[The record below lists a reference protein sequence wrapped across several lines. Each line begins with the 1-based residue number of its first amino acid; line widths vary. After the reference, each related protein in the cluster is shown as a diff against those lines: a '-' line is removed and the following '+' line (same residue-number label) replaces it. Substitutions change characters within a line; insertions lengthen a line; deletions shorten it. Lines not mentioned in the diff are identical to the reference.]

1 MAASR
6 PRVLAVVVVHD
17 GRPFLRDTFRGLA
30 MQTRPIDDVVIVDT
44 GSTDGSADWAR
55 SRLGNDAVLAVR
67 GQFGRA
73 VMSVLRDERAAGM
86 DWLWLLHDDSAPEP
100 DALEQLLAEAESRP
114 SASILG
120 PKLVSWNDPRRLSEI
135 GWSVDRTGRAVSPIE
150 DDEIDQG
157 QHDQIRDVF
166 FVSTAG
172 MLVRRSALLDAG
184 GFDER
189 ISAFRDDLDLCWRTH
204 LVGGRVLVVPAARVR
219 HFGAASSRSRRTR
232 AVSLPR
238 YLTER
243 HTTMALLKAT
253 RLRRLP
259 LVMLLAL
266 VGALVRVA
274 GLALTGRPGDA
285 SQVLWAWGWN
295 AKELPITLVHR
306 RRIQSRRKV
315 DDGMLAGLHAPGGQ
329 RLRSLLRGWLD
340 LLYGEVGEHV
350 AQPTFREEEDTPNL
364 GAGIGRVLARH
375 PVGFMIA
382 AFAVLMA
389 VSLRSLLIAPG
400 IGGGSLA
407 LWPSTA
413 QALFAEYRSVFHPG
427 GLGSTDAA
435 SPSLALFGLLS
446 TITFGKALLA
456 EKLLLWLALP
466 LAAATCTRALRVLVA
481 ELPARAV
488 AGLLYASSP
497 LAIGALAQGR
507 IGEVVFLV
515 LAPPTLAQVLLA
527 LRAGQPREPWRPALR
542 FALLAAVSVAMYPPA
557 LVVLGL
563 VVLLAVALALA
574 RASGQRGAPG
584 GRAARAA
591 GAGPASA
598 RAVAVRQAI
607 FLVVGFVVALLL
619 LAPWSGLLLSGA
631 SPLRGVD
638 PALASPSMLDLLQL
652 RPGGPGLP
660 SWLVGPVYPALALAA
675 VLFAPAERRMQAFW
689 LALGLAVAAALA
701 AWQASD
707 LPPTFTDWPGG
718 VLVLGAVAWAGAAGL
733 ALAGFG
739 SMRLKLELSLRR
751 VAATLLAVL
760 AVAGGVLVLAHVARG
775 VWSPLRPVRE
785 QALPATVTGTQAR
798 VLWLAGRPDHGVDFA
813 LTGAGGRTLLDSGKP
828 SPPEATAA
836 LRALVTDIVQARTHR
851 VGAMLRMF
859 NVGYVAVRPG
869 PDADRLAGLVG
880 RQQDL
885 TLRPSPQTAM
895 YQGPTVSPSGWVIR
909 GEAPARLQEVV
920 TGPGLV
926 PLRGP
931 GAPPSVSGPATV
943 LLPVPASGTW
953 RATVSGAALQPTTV
967 LGWEQGFIVPAGV
980 AGPVRIQRLGQE
992 RRDMLLL
999 IEGLLALAA
1008 VATMLR
1014 PTRAAPPAAP
1024 IALDDATTGDI
1035 RLADLT
1041 RQGDGP
1047 VPAAGAT
1054 PTSRG
1059 QEVRQ

>member
-1 MAASR
+1 VAVSR

-30 MQTRPIDDVVIVDT
+30 AQTRPIDDVVIVDT

-114 SASILG
+114 STSVLG
-120 PKLVSWNDPRRLSEI
+120 PKLVSWNDPRRLSEV
-135 GWSVDRTGRAVSPIE
+135 GWSIDRTGRAVSPIE

-172 MLVRRSALLDAG
+172 MLVRRGALMAAG

-219 HFGAASSRSRRTR
+219 HFAAAASRSRRTR

-266 VGALVRVA
+266 AGALVRVA

-285 SQVLWAWGWN
+285 AQVLWAWGWN
-295 AKELPITLVHR
+295 AKELPITLFHR
-306 RRIQSRRKV
+306 RRIQARRKV
-315 DDGMLAGLHAPGGQ
+315 DDKTLAGLQAPGGQ

-350 AQPTFREEEDTPNL
+350 AQPTFKEEEDTPNL
-364 GAGIGRVLARH
+364 GASVGRVLARH
-375 PVGFMIA
+375 PVGFMVA

-389 VSLRSLLIAPG
+389 VSLRSVLIAPG
-400 IGGGSLA
+400 ISGGSLA

-427 GLGSTDAA
+427 GLGSTDPAP
-435 SPSLALFGLLS
+435 PSLALLGILS
-446 TITFGKALLA
+446 TLTFGKALLA

-497 LAIGALAQGR
+497 LAVGALAQGR
-507 IGEVVFLV
+507 IGELVFLI
-515 LAPPTLAQVLLA
+515 LAPPALAQVLLA
-527 LRAGQPREPWRPALR
+527 FRADQPREPWRPALR
-542 FALLAAVSVAMYPPA
+542 FALLAAVSVAAYPPA

-563 VVLLAVALALA
+563 VAALAVGLAVA
-574 RASGQRGAPG
+574 RAPG
-584 GRAARAA
+584 GGPAGRAARTA
-591 GAGPASA
+591 GTPVRHRTA
-598 RAVAVRQAI
+598 RGLAVRQSI
-607 FLVVGFVVALLL
+607 FLAAGFAVVLLL
-619 LAPWSGLLLSGA
+619 LLPWSGLLFTGS
-631 SPLRGVD
+631 SPLRAVD
-638 PALASPSMLDLLQL
+638 RPLASPSMLDLLQL

-660 SWLVGPVYPALALAA
+660 SWLVGPVYPAVALAS
-675 VLFAPAERRMQAFW
+675 VLFAPAARRMQAFW

-701 AWQASD
+701 AWQASG
-707 LPPTFTDWPGG
+707 LPPTFADWPGG

-739 SMRLKLELSLRR
+739 SMRLKLELSPRR
-751 VAATLLAVL
+751 VASTLLALL

-775 VWSPLRPVRE
+775 AWSPLRPVRE
-785 QALPATVTGTQAR
+785 HALPATVTGTQAR

-813 LTGAGGRTLLDSGKP
+813 VTGPDGRTLLDSGKP
-828 SPPEATAA
+828 APRAAAEALET
-836 LRALVTDIVQARTHR
+836 LVTDIVQARTHR

-859 NVGYVAVRPG
+859 NVGYVVVRPG

-885 TLRPSPQTAM
+885 TLRPSPQAAM
-895 YQGPTVSPSGWVIR
+895 YQGPAVSPSGWVIR
-909 GEAPARLQEVV
+909 GQAPTRIQDVV
-920 TGPGLV
+920 TGPGLA

-931 GAPPSVSGPATV
+931 GAPASVTGPATV

-953 RATVSGAALQPTTV
+953 RATVGGAELQPTTV
-967 LGWEQGFIVPAGV
+967 LGWEQGFIVPAGRS
-980 AGPVRIQRLGQE
+980 GPVRIERLGQD

-999 IEGLLALAA
+999 IEGLLLLAA

-1024 IALDDATTGDI
+1024 ITLDDTTTGDI
-1035 RLADLT
+1035 RIAELT
-1041 RQGDGP
+1041 RQG
-1047 VPAAGAT
+1047 AA
-1054 PTSRG
+1054 
-1059 QEVRQ
+1059 Q

>member
-1 MAASR
+1 MAVSR

-30 MQTRPIDDVVIVDT
+30 AQTRPIDDVVIVDT

-114 SASILG
+114 STSVLG
-120 PKLVSWNDPRRLSEI
+120 PKLVSWNDPRRLSEV
-135 GWSVDRTGRAVSPIE
+135 GWSIDRTGRAVSPIE

-172 MLVRRSALLDAG
+172 MLVRRGALMAAG

-219 HFGAASSRSRRTR
+219 HFAAAASRSRRTR

-266 VGALVRVA
+266 AGALVRVA

-285 SQVLWAWGWN
+285 AQVLWAWGWN
-295 AKELPITLVHR
+295 AKELPITLFHR
-306 RRIQSRRKV
+306 RRIQARRKV
-315 DDGMLAGLHAPGGQ
+315 DDKTLAGLQAPGGQ

-350 AQPTFREEEDTPNL
+350 AQPTFKEEEDTPNL
-364 GAGIGRVLARH
+364 GASVGRVLARH
-375 PVGFMIA
+375 PVGFMVA

-389 VSLRSLLIAPG
+389 VSLRSVLIAPG
-400 IGGGSLA
+400 ISGGSLA

-427 GLGSTDAA
+427 GLGSTDPAP
-435 SPSLALFGLLS
+435 PSLALLGILS
-446 TITFGKALLA
+446 TLTFGKALLA

-497 LAIGALAQGR
+497 LAVGALAQGR
-507 IGEVVFLV
+507 IGELVFLI
-515 LAPPTLAQVLLA
+515 LAPPALAQVLLA
-527 LRAGQPREPWRPALR
+527 FRADQPREPWRPALR
-542 FALLAAVSVAMYPPA
+542 FALLAAVSVAAYPPA

-563 VVLLAVALALA
+563 VAALAVGLAVA
-574 RASGQRGAPG
+574 RAPG
-584 GRAARAA
+584 GGPAGRAARTA
-591 GAGPASA
+591 GTPVRHRTA
-598 RAVAVRQAI
+598 RGLAVRQSI
-607 FLVVGFVVALLL
+607 FLAAGFAVVLLL
-619 LAPWSGLLLSGA
+619 LLPWSGLLFTGS
-631 SPLRGVD
+631 SPLRAVD
-638 PALASPSMLDLLQL
+638 RPLASPSMLDLLQL

-660 SWLVGPVYPALALAA
+660 SWLVGPVYPAVALAS
-675 VLFAPAERRMQAFW
+675 VLFAPAARRMQAFW

-701 AWQASD
+701 AWQASG
-707 LPPTFTDWPGG
+707 LPPTFADWPGG

-739 SMRLKLELSLRR
+739 SMRLKLELSPRR
-751 VAATLLAVL
+751 VASTLLALL

-775 VWSPLRPVRE
+775 AWSPLRPVRE
-785 QALPATVTGTQAR
+785 HALPATVTGTQAR

-813 LTGAGGRTLLDSGKP
+813 VTGPDGRTLLDSGKP
-828 SPPEATAA
+828 APRAAAEALET
-836 LRALVTDIVQARTHR
+836 LVTDIVQARTHR

-859 NVGYVAVRPG
+859 NVGYVVVRPG

-885 TLRPSPQTAM
+885 TLRPSPQAAM
-895 YQGPTVSPSGWVIR
+895 YQGPAVSPSGWVIR
-909 GEAPARLQEVV
+909 GQAPTRIQDVV
-920 TGPGLV
+920 TGPGLA

-931 GAPPSVSGPATV
+931 GAPASVTGPATV

-953 RATVSGAALQPTTV
+953 RATVGGAELQPTTV
-967 LGWEQGFIVPAGV
+967 LGWEQGFIVPAGRS
-980 AGPVRIQRLGQE
+980 GPVRIERLGQD

-999 IEGLLALAA
+999 IEGLLLLAA

-1024 IALDDATTGDI
+1024 ITLDDTTTGDI
-1035 RLADLT
+1035 RIAELT
-1041 RQGDGP
+1041 RQG
-1047 VPAAGAT
+1047 AA
-1054 PTSRG
+1054 
-1059 QEVRQ
+1059 Q

>member
-1 MAASR
+1 VAVSR
-6 PRVLAVVVVHD
+6 PRVLAAVVVHD

-30 MQTRPIDDVVIVDT
+30 AQTRPIDDVVIVDT

-55 SRLGNDAVLAVR
+55 ARLGNDAVLAVR

-135 GWSVDRTGRAVSPIE
+135 GWSIDRTGRGVSPIE

-157 QHDQIRDVF
+157 QHDQVRDVF

-172 MLVRRSALLDAG
+172 MLVRRSALMAAG

-189 ISAFRDDLDLCWRTH
+189 ISAFGDDLDLCWRTH

-219 HFGAASSRSRRTR
+219 HFAAAASRSRRTR

-259 LVMLLAL
+259 LVLLLAF

-285 SQVLWAWGWN
+285 AQVLWAWGWN
-295 AKELPITLVHR
+295 VKELPITLVHR
-306 RRIQSRRKV
+306 RRIQGRRKV
-315 DDGMLAGLHAPGGQ
+315 DDKLLAGLQAPGGQ

-350 AQPTFREEEDTPNL
+350 AQPTFKEEEDTPNL
-364 GAGIGRVLARH
+364 GASVGRVLARH
-375 PVGFMIA
+375 PVGFMVA

-413 QALFAEYRSVFHPG
+413 QSLFAEYRSVFHPG
-427 GLGSTDAA
+427 GLGSTDPA
-435 SPSLALFGLLS
+435 SPSLALLGVLS
-446 TITFGKALLA
+446 TLTLGKALLA

-466 LAAATCTRALRVLVA
+466 LAAASCTRALRVLVA

-507 IGEVVFLV
+507 IGELVFLI
-515 LAPPTLAQVLLA
+515 LAPPALAQVLLA
-527 LRAGQPREPWRPALR
+527 FRADQPREPWRPALR
-542 FALLAAVSVAMYPPA
+542 FALLAAVSVAVYPPA

-563 VVLLAVALALA
+563 VVLLAVGLAVA
-574 RASGQRGAPG
+574 RAPG
-584 GRAARAA
+584 GGPAGRAA
-591 GAGPASA
+591 GTAGTHPVSG
-598 RAVAVRQAI
+598 RGFAVGHAMGRGFAVRQSI
-607 FLVVGFVVALLL
+607 FLVAGFAVVLLL
-619 LAPWSGLLLSGA
+619 LLPWSGLLWTGS
-631 SPLRGVD
+631 SPLGAVD
-638 PALASPSMLDLLQL
+638 RVLASPSMLDLLQL

-675 VLFAPAERRMQAFW
+675 VLFAPATRRMQAFW
-689 LALGLAVAAALA
+689 LALGLTVAAALA
-701 AWQASD
+701 AWQASG

-739 SMRLKLELSLRR
+739 SMRLKLELSPRR
-751 VAATLLAVL
+751 VAATLLALL

-775 VWSPLRPVRE
+775 AWSPLRPVRE
-785 QALPATVTGTQAR
+785 HALPATVTGTQAR

-813 LTGAGGRTLLDSGKP
+813 VTGPDGRTLLDSGKP
-828 SPPEATAA
+828 APGAAAEALAT
-836 LRALVTDIVQARTHR
+836 LVTDIVQARTHR

-859 NVGYVAVRPG
+859 NVGYVVVRPG

-885 TLRPSPQTAM
+885 TLRPSPQAAM
-895 YQGPTVSPSGWVIR
+895 YQGPTVSPGGWVIR
-909 GEAPARLQEVV
+909 GQPPTRIQEVV
-920 TGPGLV
+920 TGPGLA

-931 GAPPSVSGPATV
+931 GAPASVTGPATV
-943 LLPVPASGTW
+943 VLPVPASSTW
-953 RATVSGAALQPTTV
+953 RATMSGAQLRPTAV

-980 AGPVRIQRLGQE
+980 SGSVRVEQLGQD

-999 IEGLLALAA
+999 IEGLLVLAA

-1024 IALDDATTGDI
+1024 ITLDDATTGDLRI
-1035 RLADLT
+1035 AELT
-1041 RQGDGP
+1041 RQG
-1047 VPAAGAT
+1047 A
-1054 PTSRG
+1054 S
-1059 QEVRQ
+1059 Q

>member
-1 MAASR
+1 
-6 PRVLAVVVVHD
+6 VVVVHD

-30 MQTRPIDDVVIVDT
+30 AQTRPIDDVVIVDT

-55 SRLGNDAVLAVR
+55 ARLGNDAVLAVR

-86 DWLWLLHDDSAPEP
+86 EWLWLLHDDSAPEP
-100 DALEQLLAEAESRP
+100 DALEQLLAEAESRT

-120 PKLVSWNDPRRLSEI
+120 PKLVSWNDPRRLSEV
-135 GWSVDRTGRAVSPIE
+135 GWSIDRTGRAVSPIE

-157 QHDQIRDVF
+157 QHDQLREVF

-172 MLVRRSALLDAG
+172 MLVRRSALLAAG

-189 ISAFRDDLDLCWRTH
+189 ISAFRDDLDLCWRSH

-219 HFGAASSRSRRTR
+219 HFAAAASRARRTR

-259 LVMLLAL
+259 LVLALAL
-266 VGALVRVA
+266 VGALARVA

-285 SQVLWAWGWN
+285 AQVLWAWGWN
-295 AKELPITLVHR
+295 VKELPITLVNR

-315 DDGMLAGLHAPGGQ
+315 DDSLLAGLHAPGGQ

-350 AQPTFREEEDTPNL
+350 AQPTFKEEEDTPNF
-364 GAGIGRVLARH
+364 GASMGRVLARH

-382 AFAVLMA
+382 GFAVLMA

-413 QALFAEYRSVFHPG
+413 QALLSEYRSVFHPG
-427 GLGSTDAA
+427 GLGSTDPAA
-435 SPSLALFGLLS
+435 PSLALLGLFS
-446 TITFGKALLA
+446 TITLGKTLLA

-466 LAAATCTRALRVLVA
+466 LAAATCTRALRVLVPQ
-481 ELPARAV
+481 LPARTV

-507 IGEVVFLV
+507 IGALIFLI
-515 LAPPTLAQVLLA
+515 LAPPALAQVLLA
-527 LRAGQPREPWRPALR
+527 FRADQPREPWRPALR

-557 LVVLGL
+557 LVLLGL
-563 VVLLAVALALA
+563 VVLLAIAIAVV
-574 RASGQRGAPG
+574 RVPSGAG
-584 GRAARAA
+584 GRPALRSGRPAAVHPATTRAVVVRQSVFLAA
-591 GAGPASA
+591 GYAM
-598 RAVAVRQAI
+598 AV
-607 FLVVGFVVALLL
+607 GLLL
-619 LAPWSGLLLSGA
+619 PWSGQLFSGT
-631 SPLRGVD
+631 SSLRDAAVGQ
-638 PALASPSMLDLLQL
+638 LTSPSMLDLLQL

-675 VLFAPAERRMQAFW
+675 VGVAPVERRMQAFW
-689 LALGLAVAAALA
+689 LALGLAVAAFLA
-701 AWQASD
+701 AIQASD
-707 LPPTFTDWPGG
+707 LSSAFTDWPGG
-718 VLVLGAVAWAGAAGL
+718 MLVLGAVAWAGAAGL

-739 SMRLKLELSLRR
+739 SMRVGFALSPRR
-751 VAATLLAVL
+751 VAATALALL
-760 AVAGGVLVLAHVARG
+760 AVAGSVLVLAHVARG
-775 VWSPLRPVRE
+775 AWSPLRPVRE
-785 QALPATVTGTQAR
+785 HALPATVTGTEAR
-798 VLWLAGRPDHGVDFA
+798 VLWLAGRPDRGVDFA
-813 LTGAGGRTLLDSGKP
+813 VTGPDGRTLLDSGKP
-828 SPPEATAA
+828 APPAAAEALET
-836 LRALVTDIVQARTHR
+836 LVTDIVQARTHR

-859 NVGYVAVRPG
+859 NIGYVVVRRGPG
-869 PDADRLAGLVG
+869 ADRLAGLVG

-885 TLRPSPQTAM
+885 TLRPSPQAAL
-895 YQGPTVSPSGWVIR
+895 YQGPSVSPGGWVIR
-909 GEAPARLQEVV
+909 GEAPTRIQDLV

-931 GAPPSVSGPATV
+931 GAPATVRGPATV
-943 LLPVPASGTW
+943 VLPVPAAKNW
-953 RATVSGAALQPTTV
+953 RATVSGAELQRTAV

-980 AGPVRIQRLGQE
+980 SGSVRLERLGQD
-992 RRDMLLL
+992 RRDALLL
-999 IEGLLALAA
+999 VQGLLALAA

-1024 IALDDATTGDI
+1024 ITLDDTTTGDI
-1035 RLADLT
+1035 RIAELT
-1041 RQGDGP
+1041 RQGAP
-1047 VPAAGAT
+1047 
-1054 PTSRG
+1054 
-1059 QEVRQ
+1059 

>member
-1 MAASR
+1 MAVSR

-30 MQTRPIDDVVIVDT
+30 AQTRPIDDVVIVDT

-100 DALEQLLAEAESRP
+100 DALEQLLAEVESRP

-120 PKLVSWNDPRRLSEI
+120 PKLVAWNDPRRLSEI
-135 GWSVDRTGRAVSPIE
+135 GWSIDRTGRAVSPIE

-172 MLVRRSALLDAG
+172 MLVRRSALMAAG

-243 HTTMALLKAT
+243 HTTMALLKST
-253 RLRRLP
+253 MLRRLP
-259 LVMLLAL
+259 LVMLLAFL
-266 VGALVRVA
+266 GALARVA
-274 GLALTGRPGDA
+274 ALTLTGRPGDA
-285 SQVLWAWGWN
+285 AQVLWAWGWN

-306 RRIQSRRKV
+306 RRIQAKRTV
-315 DDGMLAGLHAPGGQ
+315 DDNVLAGLHAPGGQ

-350 AQPTFREEEDTPNL
+350 AQPTFKEEEETPNL
-364 GAGIGRVLARH
+364 GASIGRVLAGH
-375 PVGFMIA
+375 PVGFMVA

-413 QALFAEYRSVFHPG
+413 QSLVSEYRSVFHPG
-427 GLGSTDAA
+427 GLGSTDPA
-435 SPSLALFGLLS
+435 SPSLALLGILS
-446 TITFGKALLA
+446 TVTFGKALLA

-507 IGEVVFLV
+507 IGELVFV
-515 LAPPTLAQVLLA
+515 ILAPPALAQVLLA
-527 LRAGQPREPWRPALR
+527 FRADQPREPWRPALR
-542 FALLAAVSVAMYPPA
+542 FALLAVASVAMYPPA

-563 VVLLAVALALA
+563 VVLLVVGLAVV
-574 RASGQRGAPG
+574 RAPGGRPG

-591 GAGPASA
+591 ADPVAAGLARGRA
-598 RAVAVRQAI
+598 AMTRAVAVRQSV
-607 FLVVGFVVALLL
+607 FLLAGFGIVLLL
-619 LAPWSGLLLSGA
+619 LLPWSGLLFGGA
-631 SPLRGVD
+631 SPLRAVD
-638 PALASPSMLDLLQL
+638 RALASPSMLDLLQL

-675 VLFAPAERRMQAFW
+675 VLSAPAERRMQAFW
-689 LALGLAVAAALA
+689 LTLGLTVAAALA
-701 AWQASD
+701 AWQGSG
-707 LPPTFTDWPGG
+707 LPPKFTDWPGG

-751 VAATLLAVL
+751 VAATLLALL
-760 AVAGGVLVLAHVARG
+760 AVVGSVLVLAHVARG
-775 VWSPLRPVRE
+775 AWSPLRPVRE

-798 VLWLAGRPDHGVDFA
+798 VLWLAGRSDHGVDFA
-813 LTGAGGRTLLDSGKP
+813 VTGPDGRTLLDSGEP
-828 SPPEATAA
+828 APPAA
-836 LRALVTDIVQARTHR
+836 ARALEALVTDVVQARTHR

-859 NVGYVAVRPG
+859 NVGYVVVRPG
-869 PDADRLAGLVG
+869 PEADRLAGLVG

-885 TLRPSPQTAM
+885 TLRPSPQAAM
-895 YQGPTVSPSGWVIR
+895 YQGPALSPAGWVIR
-909 GEAPARLQEVV
+909 GQAPARVQELV
-920 TGPGLV
+920 TGPGLI

-931 GAPPSVSGPATV
+931 GAPPSVDGPATV
-943 LLPVPASGTW
+943 VLPVPASDAW
-953 RATVSGAALQPTTV
+953 RATVRGAQLQPTTV

-980 AGPVRIQRLGQE
+980 AGPVRVELLGQE
-992 RRDMLLL
+992 RRDTLLL
-999 IEGLLALAA
+999 IEGLLLLAA

-1014 PTRAAPPAAP
+1014 PTRVAPPATP
-1024 IALDDATTGDI
+1024 VTLDDTTGDLPI
-1035 RLADLT
+1035 AELT
-1041 RQGDGP
+1041 RQGA
-1047 VPAAGAT
+1047 V
-1054 PTSRG
+1054 
-1059 QEVRQ
+1059 Q